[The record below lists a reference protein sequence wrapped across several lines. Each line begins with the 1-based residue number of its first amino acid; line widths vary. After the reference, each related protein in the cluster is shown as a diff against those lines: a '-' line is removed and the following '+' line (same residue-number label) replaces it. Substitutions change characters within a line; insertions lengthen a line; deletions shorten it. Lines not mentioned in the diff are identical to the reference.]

1 MPVKHCSPSQ
11 LHGKLEETWDLPSVP
26 GKPAKSIPGNGM
38 VEVAAFHEL
47 SDQHG
52 LLPLQAA
59 TTTKIR
65 TVKPVAATKV
75 QSNFAF
81 MMYSMGAT
89 CSKGCRTE

>member
-1 MPVKHCSPSQ
+1 MLRSQIDIGMPMKHMPVKHCSPSQ
-11 LHGKLEETWDLPSVP
+11 LCGKLKEIRDLPSVP

-59 TTTKIR
+59 NLKSE
-65 TVKPVAATKV
+65 
-75 QSNFAF
+75 Q
-81 MMYSMGAT
+81 
-89 CSKGCRTE
+89 